1 MEQFNPEHLEWPSI
15 SPETQA
21 MQAEALL
28 NSDMESV
35 DRIAEDGNINQTR
48 EIVSSLASSNPLLA
62 QNLLQKQTEIWGA
75 LVSQMQNVSVSQGWE
90 QAWEQVK
97 SIPELW
103 EYFGVSNLVSIQE
116 ELSTDGL
123 NLDVSQYLNGY
134 VDYIENDLAE
144 LQPDIKEKIIASIW
158 IRISKIWDIVQKI
171 KKEHP
176 EDIAG
181 QRWILNTKIQD
192 NLGEINKKILPSAFM
207 LQEYGKA
214 ESREAFIEDT
224 IANMEFEEYEN
235 WPSQFAPSTVTV
247 EFQQDIVRGMLVRNI
262 TQSEEMF
269 QAPVDAKSWEFDEF
283 GFNGIAQIDT
293 LQVNMWWHAKR
304 FEAMGW
310 DISKISEI
318 TMLSEAD
325 QAIQSDAMVA
335 YLITVLSQLIPYAW
349 AVTSVPADLMSTLTN
364 QDGVMKWLK
373 ASGVVPKE
381 FHMEEFPVE
390 WLVGLASLVLT
401 VGWAQWLAKAGK
413 LWKVWKAIGRIKPS
427 VLMKS
432 FADMWEKMWIR
443 PDTMKKIKEMLF
455 GKVEETKNLDFSADD
470 IARLE
475 LAEWW
480 DILWRKLTDSEKTAI
495 IQAHRIWERW
505 EDGRYYLWDI
515 KGKIKALK
523 DAWFSNSERRLL
535 LDNNICWEWEN
546 IKNISKLDGILE
558 NVEIESIYKK
568 FPFLEGEWYEKVRE
582 LLWPNFTTDRL
593 IGEWM
598 NAIFISYIWKNWED
612 IGIKIPKR
620 PWFKINEEAKKQDI
634 IWIAFRKLKIKRKQE
649 EIQTQLVELWKVD
662 ETKVWSLDKFKIPWT
677 EYADEWN
684 DFKNYIEMEK
694 LDAQSFMTKFYLEFY
709 QKELSDIPTETLNSL
724 NDWEII
730 EILDSRKLFAYTSEN
745 IDNSTLSA
753 REIDRFMD
761 AYDYFS
767 LNFKERFGIDKFT
780 DALAEIWYK
789 HWDEHPWNFMIDK
802 DGNIFMIDFGN
813 AVKID

>member
-28 NSDMESV
+28 NSDMESINA
-35 DRIAEDGNINQTR
+35 IAENGNINQTR
-48 EIVSSLASSNPLLA
+48 EIVSSLAMSNPLFASALH
-62 QNLLQKQTEIWGA
+62 LKQSQIWEA
-75 LVSQMQNVSVSQGWE
+75 LVSQMQSINIPQVIE
-90 QAWEQVK
+90 QAWEKIQ
-97 SIPELW
+97 SLWALW
-103 EYFGVSNLVSIQE
+103 EYFGVSNLVAIGE
-116 ELSTDGL
+116 ELMSDGL
-123 NLDVSQYLNGY
+123 GLDISQYLSGY
-134 VDYIENDLAE
+134 KDYIENDLADLE
-144 LQPDIKEKIIASIW
+144 PEIKEKIIASIW
-158 IRISKIWDIVQKI
+158 IRISRLWDIVQKI
-171 KKEHP
+171 KKQHP
-176 EDIAG
+176 DEISG
-181 QRWILNTKIQD
+181 QRWILNTKVQD
-192 NLGEINKKILPSAFM
+192 NLGEINDKILPSAFM
-207 LQEYGKA
+207 LQEYSKA
-214 ESREAFIEDT
+214 ENKDVFIEKT
-224 IANMEFEEYEN
+224 IADMEFEEYEITWWEYGIWN
-235 WPSQFAPSTVTV
+235 GVVTI
-247 EFQQDIVRGMLVRNI
+247 ERQQNIVRGMLERNI
-262 TQSEEMF
+262 SEAQEMF
-269 QAPVDAKSWEFDEF
+269 NAPVDTKSWEFDEF
-283 GFNGIAQIDT
+283 GFNGMAQIDT
-293 LQVNMWWHAKR
+293 LQVNMGWHAKR

-310 DISKISEI
+310 NISKISEI

-335 YLITVLSQLIPYAW
+335 YLITVLSQLIPYAG
-349 AVTSVPADLMSTLTN
+349 AVTSIPADLTSTLTN

-373 ASGVVPKE
+373 ASWIVPKE
-381 FHMEEFPVE
+381 FNMEEFPAE
-390 WLVGLASLVLT
+390 WLIWLISLWATAFWVQGLV
-401 VGWAQWLAKAGK
+401 KAGK

-432 FADMWEKMWIR
+432 FGDIWEKMGIW

-470 IARLE
+470 VARLE

-480 DILWRKLTDSEKTAI
+480 DILGRKLTDSEKIAI

-515 KGKIKALK
+515 KEKIKVLK
-523 DAWFSNSERRLL
+523 DAWFNNTERRAL
-535 LDNNICWEWEN
+535 LDNNICGEGEN
-546 IKNISKLDGILE
+546 IRHMSKLDWVLE

-582 LLWPNFTTDRL
+582 LLWPNFETDR
-593 IGEWM
+593 
-598 NAIFISYIWKNWED
+598 
-612 IGIKIPKR
+612 
-620 PWFKINEEAKKQDI
+620 
-634 IWIAFRKLKIKRKQE
+634 
-649 EIQTQLVELWKVD
+649 
-662 ETKVWSLDKFKIPWT
+662 
-677 EYADEWN
+677 
-684 DFKNYIEMEK
+684 
-694 LDAQSFMTKFYLEFY
+694 
-709 QKELSDIPTETLNSL
+709 
-724 NDWEII
+724 
-730 EILDSRKLFAYTSEN
+730 LFAYTSEN